1 MSNFLKIRLEE
12 LRKRIE
18 QDVFKWKLEEEFI
31 FLPAVLYNTARS
43 LRLQTSIKDIGNWE
57 EFESDE
63 IDFNEKDFEKI
74 MFSKTLKIHQI
85 IYLVSDETLKANF
98 AYKLD
103 IINFYDF
110 IVYYERELKVSFF
123 QPLDYIVVFE
133 DSWRIEMIYHEGKQM
148 TISPSSKN

>member
-1 MSNFLKIRLEE
+1 MSNFLKIGLEE

-18 QDVFKWKLEEEFI
+18 QDVFKWKFEEGFI
-31 FLPAVLYNTARS
+31 FLPTVLYNAARS
-43 LRLQTSIKDIGNWE
+43 LHLQTSIKNIENWE
-57 EFESDE
+57 DFESDE

-74 MFSKTLKIHQI
+74 IFSKSLKIHQI

-110 IVYYERELKVSFF
+110 IVYYEREFKTSFF

-133 DSWRIEMIYHEGKQM
+133 NPWRIEMIYHEGKQM
-148 TISPSSKN
+148 TILPSAKN